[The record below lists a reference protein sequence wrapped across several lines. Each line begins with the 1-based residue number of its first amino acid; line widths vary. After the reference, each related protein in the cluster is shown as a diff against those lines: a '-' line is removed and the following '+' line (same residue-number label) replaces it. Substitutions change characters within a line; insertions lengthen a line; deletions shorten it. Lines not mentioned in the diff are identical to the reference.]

1 MAAVRIAIVGAT
13 GTGKSA
19 LAGALDIARRTDG
32 GAPAQWMVAEAP
44 ALTEALTRDLLYQ
57 DTSFYSQALRQH
69 RQFGFT
75 LLTGLDLP
83 SAALPDGRVHPAL
96 FDQRLRQ
103 LMDAQ
108 AISYAVVYG
117 QDQYRTDCALQAIAH
132 HTTAGFT
139 RSRPATTPWHWNCD
153 TCSDAD
159 CEHRLFSA
167 LLRSGSVRA

>member
-1 MAAVRIAIVGAT
+1 MKIAIVGAT

-44 ALTEALTRDLLYQ
+44 ALTEALTRDLLFQ
-57 DTSFYSQALRQH
+57 DTSFYPQALRQH
-69 RQFGFT
+69 LQFGFT

-83 SAALPDGRVHPAL
+83 SAALPSGRVQPAM

-108 AISYAVVYG
+108 TIPYAVVYG
-117 QDQYRTDCALQAIAH
+117 SGQDRTDCALQAIAH
-132 HTTAGFT
+132 HTTAASK

-167 LLRSGSVRA
+167 LLKARSVRT